1 MIADHRTHELE
12 AGIVREFLALRE
24 KEKHPDTVVVFLAG
38 DVGNVSAIMHISA
51 REELAVGPKG
61 RLAMADGPAERPYLQ
76 KSGEYM
82 SDIGNKMLV
91 PISFSPTK

>member
-1 MIADHRTHELE
+1 MIADHRAHELE

-24 KEKHPDTVVVFLAG
+24 KENHPDTVVGFLAG

-51 REELAVGPKG
+51 RDELAVGARRRP
-61 RLAMADGPAERPYLQ
+61 AMADEPTERPYLQ
-76 KSGEYM
+76 KSREYLN
-82 SDIGNKMLV
+82 DIGNKMLV

>member
-1 MIADHRTHELE
+1 MIADHRTHELK

-24 KEKHPDTVVVFLAG
+24 KENHSDTLVGFLAD

-51 REELAVGPKG
+51 REELAVGAKRRP
-61 RLAMADGPAERPYLQ
+61 AMADDPAERPYLQ
-76 KSGEYM
+76 KSREYLN
-82 SDIGNKMLV
+82 DIGNKMLV